1 MDFETR
7 QRLHESRVNRRYDE
21 RQRMDEEM
29 FKTWFQPEVT
39 KKTHKILAD
48 KRPEILHEDLESR
61 SRRMAYEEMD
71 KIENH
76 RKELEKEIY
85 QQVTF
90 EPELDPI
97 SKLFGRK
104 SSVQELYENPR
115 GKQRAEQIRQ
125 RIEQDIN
132 DACTFTPKLNQKS
145 RQLAEPDEYEQ
156 LYQRYQEEFQ
166 QRGYLENDMNAP
178 NHSAF
183 TANSSRQRISRI
195 NMKEPEKMLEG
206 FKLKAI
212 QKEEA
217 RRNDLMMRE
226 LKELEECTF
235 HPNVYS
241 YPPAYEP
248 AKPIVV
254 KGLARHLELR
264 NLSNKMKEDAAQRE
278 YEVFH
283 VVNADKYRRPEDGL
297 TMVEV
302 RTFWLLSFYCRS
314 LIISI

>member
-29 FKTWFQPEVT
+29 FKTWFQPEVS
-39 KKTHKILAD
+39 KKTHKILSE
-48 KRPEILHEDLESR
+48 KRPDIMHEDAKSR
-61 SRRMAYEEMD
+61 SQRMAYEEMS

-90 EPELDPI
+90 EPEIDPI

-104 SSVQELYENPR
+104 STIQELYENPR
-115 GKQRAEQIRQ
+115 GKQRLEQVRQ
-125 RIEQDIN
+125 RLEQEIN
-132 DACTFTPKLNQKS
+132 EACTFTPKLNQKS

-156 LYQRYQEEFQ
+156 LYLRYQQ
-166 QRGYLENDMNAP
+166 DLHQRGYMENDMNAS
-178 NHSAF
+178 NQSQQAVN
-183 TANSSRQRISRI
+183 TSKNRISRI
-195 NMKEPEKMLEG
+195 NMKEPEKMAEDI
-206 FKLKAI
+206 KLKAL

-217 RRNDLMMRE
+217 RRNDLIMKE
-226 LKELEECTF
+226 LRELEECTF
-235 HPNVYS
+235 HPNLYS
-241 YPPAYEP
+241 YPPAYQPE
-248 AKPIVV
+248 KPIVV
-254 KGLARHLELR
+254 KGLARHMELR
-264 NLSNKMKEDAAQRE
+264 QLSNKMKEEAALRE

-283 VVNADKYRRPEDGL
+283 VSNVEKFRRPEDGL

-302 RTFWLLSFYCRS
+302 SKIKLFLLYLSSFV
-314 LIISI
+314 